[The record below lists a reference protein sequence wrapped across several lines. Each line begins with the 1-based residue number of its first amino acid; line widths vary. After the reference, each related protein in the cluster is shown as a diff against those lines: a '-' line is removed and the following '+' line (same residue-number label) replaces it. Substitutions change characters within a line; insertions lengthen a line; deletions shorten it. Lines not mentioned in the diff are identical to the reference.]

1 MHPVWLGLIVIY
13 TLGYLPTTGHLGP
26 ISFPAFSLFPFG
38 TYCNFTGGSAG
49 QTCGGPWDWFHAM
62 LLPWGVFAFGYTA
75 FYVRVIRSTVRS
87 TLSEDYVRTARAKGA
102 PERVVLRSHVLRN
115 AVLPIVTMFGM
126 DVALAL
132 GGAVIIE
139 LVFSLPGLGY
149 VAIKSLGQFD
159 YAVTLG
165 VVVFAT
171 IVVIIV
177 NFIIDLLYAFIDP
190 RIRLDVI
197 PGPIGVR

>member
-1 MHPVWLGLIVIY
+1 
-13 TLGYLPTTGHLGP
+13 
-26 ISFPAFSLFPFG
+26 
-38 TYCNFTGGSAG
+38 
-49 QTCGGPWDWFHAM
+49 M

-171 IVVIIV
+171 HRGDHRELHHRSPVRVHRPA
-177 NFIIDLLYAFIDP
+177 DQTH
-190 RIRLDVI
+190 VI